1 MKEDIESQ
9 KTRVTL
15 KSHEFFVTYIYIRC
29 KRKYWLLSV
38 SNSDDLC

>member
-15 KSHEFFVTYIYIRC
+15 KSHEFFVTYINSF
-29 KRKYWLLSV
+29 LLSI
-38 SNSDDLC
+38 